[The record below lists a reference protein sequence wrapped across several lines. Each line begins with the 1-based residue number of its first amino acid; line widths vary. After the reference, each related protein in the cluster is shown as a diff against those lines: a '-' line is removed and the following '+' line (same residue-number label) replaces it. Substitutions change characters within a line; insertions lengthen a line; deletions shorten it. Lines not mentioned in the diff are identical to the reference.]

1 MSRRHLPPYER
12 SDRSHGG
19 HGSMNK
25 PWLDEQASEEKKLS
39 HGWMNKQVKNRQG
52 KAVVPAF

>member
-12 SDRSHGG
+12 SNRSHGG
-19 HGSMNK
+19 HGWMNK

-52 KAVVPAF
+52 KARQ